1 MDSEEIKEKIKEYF
15 RENNDYVP
23 EENEDLFESGVLD
36 SYGVVDFLTFL
47 EEKLNASINIEDI
60 TMENFSTIEKIT
72 SLIQNK

>member
-1 MDSEEIKEKIKEYF
+1 MNSKEIKQKIEEYF
-15 RENNDYVP
+15 RKNSDYVP
-23 EENEDLFESGVLD
+23 EENEDLFEGGVLD

-47 EEKLNASINIEDI
+47 EEELNANINIEDI